1 MEYSLLERTIEGELI
16 PLAQDAGM
24 GVLPWSPL
32 KSGFLSGKYR
42 RDQTGPTDTK
52 RSAVLGRPSEAQ
64 FTVIEALASVAEEIG
79 ASPAAVALSWVQNRP
94 GVSSTLIGP
103 RTLEHLES
111 NLAGLEELSPRPQPQ
126 CGPDAQVRGRHR
138 GRTDQRRVSAA
149 AREHRPL
156 LRRTHRRCAG
166 APASSGFHGFCR
178 FEEWWSATGVSGC
191 RPGERP
197 AQTTLI
203 NLEGFTM
210 TATAARTAE
219 QTTDVPEIA
228 DPSKV
233 APKDAR
239 ELSKLFFDQLE
250 VLEEGTPEYQYARN
264 TLIEMN
270 MSLVRFAAGRFRSR
284 GPEEMEDIVQV
295 GMIGLIKAIDRFE
308 LSREVEFTSFA
319 VPYIVGE
326 IKRFFRDTTWA
337 VHVPRRL
344 QEARVQ
350 LARAADELR
359 SRLGRVPTTK
369 ELSELMSLPE
379 NEVVEA
385 QLASNGYR
393 SASLD
398 AAINGSED
406 GEAALADFIGDEDAA
421 LGLVEDFHALAP
433 MIAELDE
440 RERKIIHW
448 RFVEELTQ
456 AEIGERLGVSQ
467 MHVSRLLSRLLA
479 GLREGMLSTT

>member
-1 MEYSLLERTIEGELI
+1 MPATTTVQTAERT
-16 PLAQDAGM
+16 
-24 GVLPWSPL
+24 V
-32 KSGFLSGKYR
+32 
-42 RDQTGPTDTK
+42 
-52 RSAVLGRPSEAQ
+52 
-64 FTVIEALASVAEEIG
+64 
-79 ASPAAVALSWVQNRP
+79 
-94 GVSSTLIGP
+94 
-103 RTLEHLES
+103 
-111 NLAGLEELSPRPQPQ
+111 
-126 CGPDAQVRGRHR
+126 
-138 GRTDQRRVSAA
+138 
-149 AREHRPL
+149 
-156 LRRTHRRCAG
+156 
-166 APASSGFHGFCR
+166 
-178 FEEWWSATGVSGC
+178 
-191 RPGERP
+191 
-197 AQTTLI
+197 
-203 NLEGFTM
+203 
-210 TATAARTAE
+210 
-219 QTTDVPEIA
+219 DVPEIA

-239 ELSKLFFDQLE
+239 RLSKLFFDQLA

-308 LSREVEFTSFA
+308 LTREVEFTSFA

-350 LARAADELR
+350 LARAKEELR
-359 SRLGRVPTTK
+359 SRLGRTPTTK

-379 NEVVEA
+379 HEVVEA
-385 QLASNGYR
+385 QLASNGYT

-398 AAINGSED
+398 AAISGSED

-421 LGLVEDFHALAP
+421 LGLIEDFHALAP

-440 RERKIIHW
+440 RDRKIIHW

-456 AEIGERLGVSQ
+456 AQIGERLGVSQ
-467 MHVSRLLSRLLA
+467 MHVSRLISRLLTR
-479 GLREGMLSTT
+479 LREGMLSTA